1 MKLNNQLEDHLVEQA
16 TKRLS
21 NELFYMLLKHPSE
34 DRVFSAVLGKLGQ
47 WNVEKLTVKLIN
59 KYAYSHIKDKLI
71 LALNTSCYSM
81 LSDMFRP
88 FILEVSSY
96 FDNVPQFECEQTDVF
111 VEPTWFYSKHEF
123 IRFANAF
130 IAIAKYDSN
139 LNKIL
144 QKYNK
149 HVNEV
154 YYRLKEVVE
163 RDNNVSE

>member
-1 MKLNNQLEDHLVEQA
+1 MKLSNQLEDHLVEQA

-47 WNVEKLTVKLIN
+47 WNVEKLTAELIN

-71 LALNTSCYSM
+71 VALNTSCYTM

>member
-1 MKLNNQLEDHLVEQA
+1 MKLSNQLEDHLVEQA

-21 NELFYMLLKHPSE
+21 NELFYMMLKNHSG
-34 DRVFSAVLGKLGQ
+34 DRTFSGILGKLGE
-47 WNVEKLTVKLIN
+47 WNVEKLTVELIN
-59 KYAYSHIKDKLI
+59 KYAYSNIKDKLI
-71 LALNTSCYSM
+71 LALNTSCYDM
-81 LSDMFRP
+81 LSELFRP
-88 FILEVSSY
+88 FILEASSY

-111 VEPTWFYSKHEF
+111 VEPTYFYSKHEF
-123 IRFANAF
+123 VRFANAF

-149 HVNEV
+149 HANEV